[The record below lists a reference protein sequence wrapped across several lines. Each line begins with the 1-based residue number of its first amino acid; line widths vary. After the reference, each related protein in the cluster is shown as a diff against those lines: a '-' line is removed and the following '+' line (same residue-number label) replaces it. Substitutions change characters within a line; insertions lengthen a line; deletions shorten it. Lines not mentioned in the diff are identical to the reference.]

1 MFITVVLFYCITFL
15 ASPVWT
21 KNCSGKLIANNI
33 CIPKEY
39 SNKASHSD
47 PNQAN
52 IVAVWLERVR
62 LLDINPKK
70 KTISVHINLLMSW
83 ADNGLKMQNNDSSN
97 YFGIDDAAN
106 LWLPSYRIKRYEL
119 PLFLLVYQFL

>member
-1 MFITVVLFYCITFL
+1 M
-15 ASPVWT
+15 ASPAWT

-39 SNKASHSD
+39 SNKASHSN

-70 KTISVHINLLMSW
+70 KTISVHIEVLFSW
-83 ADNGLKMQNNDSSN
+83 ADNRLEMQNYNDSN
-97 YFGIDDAAN
+97 YFGINDAAN
-106 LWLPSYRIKRYEL
+106 FWLPRYRIKRYEL
-119 PLFLLVYQFL
+119 VLPFFNSASI